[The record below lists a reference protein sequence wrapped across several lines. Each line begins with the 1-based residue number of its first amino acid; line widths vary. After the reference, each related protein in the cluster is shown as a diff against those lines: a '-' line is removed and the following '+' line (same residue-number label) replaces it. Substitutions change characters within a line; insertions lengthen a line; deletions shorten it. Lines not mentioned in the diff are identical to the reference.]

1 MEELLQEFLT
11 ETNDSLEQVGAH
23 IVRFESDP
31 SDLASIG
38 SIFRLVHT
46 IKGTCGFLD
55 LPRLERLSHAA
66 EALIGAVRDRARASS
81 AEVGLVLEALDRIRA
96 IINTIAATGAEPDG
110 DDAVMIAALATA
122 AEGSPGEM
130 LAPAGP
136 RREDGPAAVPASSP
150 ALRENSQAPK
160 ESTTIRVAV
169 STLERIMRLVSEL
182 VLTRNQ
188 LLEISRSGARDGFAA
203 PLQRLSGITTDLQD
217 GIMHARMQPVERLFS
232 ALPRMVRELSSGLNK
247 KVDLDIGGADTE
259 LDRQL
264 IELIRDPLT
273 HLVRNCLD
281 HGIEAPQERLAAGKP
296 EAGLLRVSAN
306 HESGHVIIRIEDD
319 GRGIDINRVKEKVV
333 TMNLAT
339 TQALAAMSD
348 EEICRFIFAPGFST
362 SSQITNISGRG
373 IGMDVVRE
381 NIESISG
388 TISLSTSAGRGTSFT
403 LKIPLTLAIAP
414 ALIFSSGGQ
423 RFAIAQHLVIEAI
436 SLQSTNGI
444 LINYSLGAPVLELRG
459 KNLPLVSLNKLFQL
473 GQFRLLEDGYAILV
487 KSGSTVF
494 AIAVDDVE
502 DVQEIVLQPLCSNL
516 AQLDIYSGNTI
527 LGDGTVILILN
538 PAGIAREMGL
548 DAKRQYQVE
557 TKQSDAVPPVNATK
571 LIFFRAGEG
580 AMKAVPLSLVSR
592 IEMIHAKQIKEADG
606 RIVAIRDGKLMPLIV
621 ISQFARQG
629 GEFSQPFNAIGKPA
643 RDAWP
648 VMIVGVGGEPLGLL
662 VDEIADIFEVHLD
675 INISGASSHILG
687 TANIAGDAIEVIDV
701 AYLMKTGRPDA
712 FERGHARRFR
722 LLLVDDKIFF
732 RDLLAPVMS
741 ASGYEVHS
749 VESAAH
755 AFAFMAKGVRVDAI
769 VTDIEMPDM
778 DGYTFARKLKENPL
792 TASIPVIALDAYAGE
807 NVVAAAKNAGM
818 SAVAGKFDRKA
829 LLEALHHALEGA
841 AFRAEALEARTV
853 EALP

>member
-66 EALIGAVRDRARASS
+66 ETLIGAVRDRAHASRL
-81 AEVGLVLEALDRIRA
+81 EVGLILQALDRIRA
-96 IINTIAATGAEPDG
+96 IINTIEKTGSEPEGVDE
-110 DDAVMIAALATA
+110 DIIAALGA
-122 AEGSPGEM
+122 A
-130 LAPAGP
+130 A
-136 RREDGPAAVPASSP
+136 DGPLPGHIPTAGQSDNGVNPALSAAAPQPRENQSP
-150 ALRENSQAPK
+150 AK

-188 LLEISRSGARDGFAA
+188 LLEIARSGERDGFAA

-232 ALPRMVRELSSGLNK
+232 ALPRMVRELSSALNK
-247 KVDLDIGGADTE
+247 KVELVIDGADTE

-281 HGIEAPQERLAAGKP
+281 HGIETPHERIAAGKP
-296 EAGLLRVSAN
+296 EAGHLRVSAN
-306 HESGHVIIRIEDD
+306 HESGHVIIQIEDD
-319 GRGIDINRVKEKVV
+319 GRGIDIGRVKEKILA
-333 TMNLAT
+333 MGLAT
-339 TQALAAMSD
+339 PQALAVMSE

-362 SSQITNISGRG
+362 SHTVTNISGRG

-388 TISLSTSAGRGTSFT
+388 SIALSTIAGRGTSFI

-414 ALIFSSGGQ
+414 ALIFSSGGH
-423 RFAIAQHLVIEAI
+423 RFALAQHTVVEAI
-436 SLQSTNGI
+436 SLKSTSGVA
-444 LINYSLGAPVLELRG
+444 INYSQDAPVLELRG
-459 KNLPLVSLNKLFQL
+459 KNLPIASLNRLFQL
-473 GQFRLLEDGYAILV
+473 GQFQPLENGYAILV
-487 KSGSTVF
+487 KSGSAVF

-516 AQLDIYSGNTI
+516 ANLAVYSGNTI

-538 PAGIAREMGL
+538 PAGLAQELGL
-548 DAKRQYQVE
+548 DDTPQYQVE
-557 TKQSDAVPPVNATK
+557 TMQSDITPPASATK
-571 LIFFRAGEG
+571 MIFFRAGDG
-580 AMKAVPLSLVSR
+580 AAKAIPLSLLSR
-592 IEMIHAKQIKEADG
+592 IETISSSQIKEVDG
-606 RIVAIRDGKLMPLIV
+606 RLVAVRDDKLMPLIV
-621 ISQFARQG
+621 IGNISQDGKYDPCIFDV
-629 GEFSQPFNAIGKPA
+629 NGKPLRA
-643 RDAWP
+643 SWP
-648 VMIVGVGGEPLGLL
+648 VMIVGVDGEPLGLL
-662 VDEIADIFEVHLD
+662 VDEISDIMEVRLD
-675 INISGASSHILG
+675 INISGVSSHILG
-687 TANIAGDAIEVIDV
+687 SANINGNAIEVIDA

-732 RDLLAPVMS
+732 RDLLAPLMS
-741 ASGYEVHS
+741 ASGYEVHA
-749 VESAAH
+749 VESAER
-755 AFAFMAKGVRVDAI
+755 AFAFLAKGVRVDAI
-769 VTDIEMPDM
+769 VTDIDMPEM
-778 DGYTFARKLKENPL
+778 DGYTFARKLKENAQ

-807 NVVAAAKNAGM
+807 SVIAASKNAGM

-829 LLEALHHALEGA
+829 LLEALHHALDGA
-841 AFRAEALEARTV
+841 AFRAEALEKRSA
-853 EALP
+853 